1 MKDFRTLRSDISD
14 IDDAVKALN
23 DVASE
28 IDVIISKKKEPEIKV
43 P

>member
-1 MKDFRTLRSDISD
+1 MKDFRTLRSDI
-14 IDDAVKALN
+14 DDEVKALN

-28 IDVIISKKKEPEIKV
+28 IGAIISKKKETEIKV